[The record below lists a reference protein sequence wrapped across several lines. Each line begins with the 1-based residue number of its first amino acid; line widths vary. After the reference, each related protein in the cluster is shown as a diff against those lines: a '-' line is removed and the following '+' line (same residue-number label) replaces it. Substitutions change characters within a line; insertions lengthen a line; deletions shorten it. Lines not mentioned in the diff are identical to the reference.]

1 MALQPISNYKRVIT
15 FDESETEGWN
25 TNDRRLP
32 KVHCDSFVYLWPAY
46 SLLDVVRLFYDDQA
60 IFVDVK
66 NGCILMVISDD
77 FLNKL
82 AVCNVNTVRY
92 ALFRRDGMN
101 YLLLFNFAICN
112 FISHIKYSDGTIEE
126 KMVEELAAS
135 GPDILYI
142 FYVPLDHKRALLN
155 YLFSSISKANDN
167 NRFSYGENG
176 KWIYALMARG
186 FCHTWCY
193 SPTLGYY
200 PIIGNESYH
209 QYEFHFCPFRGR
221 CMALAPIT
229 KYDSTLLYNMLK
241 DNDYDAN
248 DLNSCLMEM
257 VQFEHSS
264 EICKII
270 CDASTSSA
278 FATNDMLY
286 HAIKEAL
293 GVSIPKA
300 VIAVLMDWTELDER
314 VVILRNQED
323 NGNLVVFGL

>member
-1 MALQPISNYKRVIT
+1 MALQPICNYKRVIT
-15 FDESETEGWN
+15 WCESETEGWN
-25 TNDRRLP
+25 TVLP
-32 KVHCDSFVYLWPAY
+32 HDAVKVQWDSFVYLWPAF
-46 SLLDVVRLFYDDQA
+46 SMLDVVRLFYDDQA
-60 IFVDVK
+60 IFVDIK

-82 AVCNVNTVRY
+82 AICNVNNVRY
-92 ALFRRDGMN
+92 TLFRRDGLN
-101 YLLLFNFAICN
+101 YLSLFNVAICN

-142 FYVPLDHKRALLN
+142 FYLALGHKRALLN
-155 YLFSSISKANDN
+155 YLFSSDSSDEKQK
-167 NRFSYGENG
+167 RTFHYERKSG
-176 KWIYALMARG
+176 IYALMKLG

-193 SPTLGYY
+193 NAPLGYY
-200 PIIGNESYH
+200 PAGLH
-209 QYEFHFCPFRGR
+209 QYEFHFCPWRGR
-221 CMALAPIT
+221 CVPLASIT

-248 DLNSCLMEM
+248 DLSSCLMEM

-270 CDASTSSA
+270 CDASASSV
-278 FATNDMLY
+278 FSTNDMVC
-286 HAIKEAL
+286 HAVKEAL

-300 VIAVLMDWTELDER
+300 VIAVLMDWADLDER
-314 VVILRNQED
+314 VIILRNQED
-323 NGNLVVFGL
+323 NCDLVVFGL